1 MCPSTLTLHMIHTPP
16 TSESCT
22 RIRAIPRIVLHP
34 PPRKSIVPQ
43 YNALVLMAREAFM
56 ADGAALG
63 GD

>member
-1 MCPSTLTLHMIHTPP
+1 MIHTPP

>member
-1 MCPSTLTLHMIHTPP
+1 MITPLRLLNRA
-16 TSESCT
+16 SAF
-22 RIRAIPRIVLHP
+22 RAIPRIVLHP

-43 YNALVLMAREAFM
+43 YNAFVLVAREAV

>member
-1 MCPSTLTLHMIHTPP
+1 MITPLRLRNRA
-16 TSESCT
+16 SAL
-22 RIRAIPRIVLHP
+22 RAIPRIVLHP

-43 YNALVLMAREAFM
+43 YNALVLVAREAFV

>member
-1 MCPSTLTLHMIHTPP
+1 MITPLRLLNRA
-16 TSESCT
+16 SVLG
-22 RIRAIPRIVLHP
+22 AIPRVVLHP

-43 YNALVLMAREAFM
+43 YNALVLIAREAFM